1 MRLEGRNAL
10 VTGGATG
17 IGRAIAARL
26 LSEGARVAL
35 TSRRTA
41 RAREAALAIDPSG
54 ARAAGF
60 ALEASDRGSIRD
72 AVRQSGAWLGPIDI
86 VVNNAGISGRT
97 PVDEDSEEPWRR
109 ILAVNL
115 DGPYFV
121 VRDALPLMR
130 PGAGRII
137 NISSV
142 LGKYGVA
149 ARGAYCASK
158 HGLIGLTRA
167 LAPELVGRGITVNAI
182 CPGPIETN
190 LRANSMEIL
199 GPGVPDMMNA
209 GVGADPSAWKAIV
222 PVGRRGT
229 VEEIAA
235 LAAFLASQ
243 SAGYITG
250 APMVIDGGWTAR

>member
-167 LAPELVGRGITVNAI
+167 LAPELMGRGITVNAI
-182 CPGPIETN
+182 CPDWVDTEM
-190 LRANSMEIL
+190 AAQS
-199 GPGVPDMMNA
+199 VVQA
-209 GVGADPSAWKAIV
+209 A
-222 PVGRRGT
+222 
-229 VEEIAA
+229 AA
-235 LAAFLASQ
+235 LGVAPAEFRRQAEREMPHGRFLDPGEVAALVAYLASDE
-243 SAGYITG
+243 SAGMTG
-250 APMVIDGGWTAR
+250 QALNLCGGATTA